1 MPPVIQIY
9 ADITVLINIAYTEP
23 HGERVFHLGRMQVLG
38 NRIAHAVFSNQ
49 PYCFLSGG
57 IADLSFDIQSRIFA
71 GFFRLLGNIVHQIM
85 DMKHI
90 SAGKNAGYTGFQAFI
105 HVGAGGDGTHIN
117 TQLSGQFVFRDQSH
131 RKQKRVTGDIFLC
144 TRNGFPLFIHLSQG
158 HALYSFLSVD
168 IHHSSTE
175 LQGNA
180 EIIQTLHDISLQAAG
195 IGHQLRNHLDLRPF
209 QGHTPGHDKADVTGT
224 QDDEF
229 LSRHKSV
236 HIDKA
241 LGRSGGINARRTV
254 ARDIQRPSRPFPA
267 AHGEDDG
274 FGSERHQAVL
284 PVHRVKARISVLTEK
299 LCIPVGFHAHNNLG
313 LAIANSLAA
322 ISEGASYIDGSLRGL
337 GAGAGNAQIEV
348 LQAVLQRQGCDSGA
362 DFEVLM
368 ETAEEEVAPIM
379 RYPQVID
386 ADSLML
392 GYAGVYS
399 SFLLHAKRASER
411 FGVNTRDI
419 LAELGMRKMV
429 GGQEDMIV
437 DVAYEL
443 AHNK

>member
-1 MPPVIQIY
+1 
-9 ADITVLINIAYTEP
+9 
-23 HGERVFHLGRMQVLG
+23 MQVLG

-90 SAGKNAGYTGFQAFI
+90 SAGKNTGYTGFQAFI
-105 HVGAGGDGTHIN
+105 YVGAGGDGTHIH
-117 TQLSGQFVFRDQSH
+117 TQLSGQFIFRDQPH
-131 RKQKRVTGDIFLC
+131 GKQKRVTGDIFLR

-158 HALYSFLSVD
+158 HALHSFLSVD
-168 IHHSSTE
+168 IHHGSTE

-209 QGHTPGHDKADVTGT
+209 QGHTPGHDKADVTGA
-224 QDDEF
+224 QDDNF

-241 LGRSGGINARRTV
+241 LGRPSGINARRTV

-274 FGSERHQAVL
+274 FGSKRHQAVL
-284 PVHRVKARISVLTEK
+284 PVHRRHCFFRSVIGSRRDIQNHGVQLAGNSQFLYLSNKTGCIFRPRQLLLKGMEAEAVVDTLVQNAAQLVIPFQNQDFINTVFTGGDCGSQARRPSPDNNQIIISHSK
-299 LCIPVGFHAHNNLG
+299 PFRIFHALYKFLG
-313 LAIANSLAA
+313 
-322 ISEGASYIDGSLRGL
+322 
-337 GAGAGNAQIEV
+337 GAGEKI
-348 LQAVLQRQGCDSGA
+348 
-362 DFEVLM
+362 
-368 ETAEEEVAPIM
+368 
-379 RYPQVID
+379 
-386 ADSLML
+386 
-392 GYAGVYS
+392 
-399 SFLLHAKRASER
+399 
-411 FGVNTRDI
+411 
-419 LAELGMRKMV
+419 
-429 GGQEDMIV
+429 
-437 DVAYEL
+437 
-443 AHNK
+443 